1 MNVNIIIIIIIR
13 LLEMLAPDI
22 NKGLRNDFREAMEQV
37 DQDYLDDMLQQQQVC
52 SCEYYYNYL
61 LLGNAFVNHK

>member
-1 MNVNIIIIIIIR
+1 MCRFFCVLEIKRTIYCR

-37 DQDYLDDMLQQQQVC
+37 DQDCLDDMLLQPQVIC
-52 SCEYYYNYL
+52 QRV
-61 LLGNAFVNHK
+61 AQ

>member
-1 MNVNIIIIIIIR
+1 MRTMNVNIIIIIR

-52 SCEYYYNYL
+52 SCEYY
-61 LLGNAFVNHK
+61 

>member
-1 MNVNIIIIIIIR
+1 MRTMNVNIIIIIIIR

-52 SCEYYYNYL
+52 SCEYY
-61 LLGNAFVNHK
+61 

>member
-1 MNVNIIIIIIIR
+1 MRTMNVNIIIIIR

-37 DQDYLDDMLQQQQVC
+37 DQDYLDDMLQQQQVR
-52 SCEYYYNYL
+52 SSEYYYNYL
-61 LLGNAFVNHK
+61 LLGISEP